1 MKEAQITAEE
11 NYSKEVGVGRFILEW
26 AFISIVGIPLFSC
39 LLIIIKI
46 AMDIFFHILFN
57 RDLNIINYVLNETF
71 YADWDEPLFIIFIF
85 SVLYVIMGWRLYHLV
100 KKKPF
105 ASFTDEKLILSFER
119 KTFLWD
125 QIQAVHLEG
134 RRKLTVVYKEK
145 GKRKKEAFDLRWFP
159 KKEDF
164 LYSLRNICTKRNIPF
179 YESGLTYFSRI
190 WLRIGFGLWKGTHDE
205 EIALQE

>member
-26 AFISIVGIPLFSC
+26 AFISIVGISFYTC

-46 AMDIFFHILFN
+46 VIDIFFYILFE

-71 YADWDEPLFIIFIF
+71 YADWDEPLFIIFMI
-85 SVLYVIMGWRLYHLV
+85 SDG
-100 KKKPF
+100 
-105 ASFTDEKLILSFER
+105 
-119 KTFLWD
+119 
-125 QIQAVHLEG
+125 
-134 RRKLTVVYKEK
+134 
-145 GKRKKEAFDLRWFP
+145 FDLRWFP

-164 LYSLRNICTKRNIPF
+164 LHSLKNICTKRNIPF

-190 WLRIGFGLWKGTHDE
+190 WLRIGFGL
-205 EIALQE
+205 

>member
-26 AFISIVGIPLFSC
+26 AFISIVGISFYTC

-46 AMDIFFHILFN
+46 VIDIFFYILFE

-71 YADWDEPLFIIFIF
+71 YADWDEPLLIIFIF
-85 SVLYVIMGWRLYHLV
+85 SVYYVIQGRSLYHLV

-105 ASFTDEKLILSFER
+105 ASLTDEKLILSFER
-119 KTFLWD
+119 ETFLWN
-125 QIQAVHLEG
+125 QIQAVHLEET
-134 RRKLTVVYKEK
+134 RKLTVVYKKK
-145 GKRKKEAFDLRWFP
+145 GKRKKKAFDLRWFP

-164 LYSLRNICTKRNIPF
+164 LHSLKNICTKRNIPF

-190 WLRIGFGLWKGTHDE
+190 WLRIGFGL
-205 EIALQE
+205 